1 MLIHPDSPTQILEMS
16 IPQGAGSRAPWNML
30 GLLQVHMMYQS
41 DSANWFPGPFGIFW
55 MKITS
60 PTLKVEDILCKAQK
74 ELIVNHWLI
83 LHGKKKSEEAQG
95 HLEKTPVPAW
105 SVTDRFS

>member
-1 MLIHPDSPTQILEMS
+1 
-16 IPQGAGSRAPWNML
+16 
-30 GLLQVHMMYQS
+30 
-41 DSANWFPGPFGIFW
+41 

-74 ELIVNHWLI
+74 ELIVNHRLI

-95 HLEKTPVPAW
+95 HLEKTPVP
-105 SVTDRFS
+105 T